1 MKELENAINNLE
13 KELYKT
19 TDIDKINDKVLEKPL
34 FELLKNCIKTG
45 NHEVKVGNYKININP
60 RRLLVSYDT
69 IDTFLEISNEDN
81 YTELARS
88 LPVKYYQIIGTNNA
102 LVVTSEVV
110 TVDNYITHNFFVEL
124 KSEELDIKDYV
135 INANA
140 YQDNNAIISIDVK
153 KDDKVKDIESYLN
166 MDKVT
171 LVKYIPS
178 TNTFEK
184 IEKIDNNNDYKELS
198 PDQTVRREIL
208 KSLYKYLINFY
219 KSYLENNSVRTN

>member
-19 TDIDKINDKVLEKPL
+19 TDIDKINDKDLEKPL

-153 KDDKVKDIESYLN
+153 KDDKVKDIETYLN

-184 IEKIDNNNDYKELS
+184 IEKFDNNNDYKELS

>member
-19 TDIDKINDKVLEKPL
+19 TDIDKINDKDLEKPL

-153 KDDKVKDIESYLN
+153 KDDKVKDIETYLN
-166 MDKVT
+166 MDRLT

-184 IEKIDNNNDYKELS
+184 IEKFDNNNDYKELS

>member
-19 TDIDKINDKVLEKPL
+19 TDIDKINDKDLEKPL

-140 YQDNNAIISIDVK
+140 YQDNNAFISIDVK
-153 KDDKVKDIESYLN
+153 KDDKVKDIETYLN
-166 MDKVT
+166 MDKLT

>member
-19 TDIDKINDKVLEKPL
+19 TDIDKINDKDLEKPL

-140 YQDNNAIISIDVK
+140 YQDNNAFISIDVK
-153 KDDKVKDIESYLN
+153 KDDKVKDIETYLN

>member
-19 TDIDKINDKVLEKPL
+19 TDIDKINDKDLEKPL

-69 IDTFLEISNEDN
+69 IDTFLEISNEDK

-153 KDDKVKDIESYLN
+153 KDDKVKDIETYLN
-166 MDKVT
+166 MDRLT

-184 IEKIDNNNDYKELS
+184 IEKFDNNNDYKELS

>member
-19 TDIDKINDKVLEKPL
+19 TDIDKINDKDLEKPL

-153 KDDKVKDIESYLN
+153 KDDKVKDIETYLN